1 MKIRE
6 CTESRRKE
14 NLGGG
19 RGIETIGR
27 HQQED
32 KV

>member
-6 CTESRRKE
+6 CIESGRKE

-19 RGIETIGR
+19 RSIETIGR